1 MLGDVSIG
9 RESSVWYNAVLRGD
23 NAAITIEGMEVP
35 PGSLVV
41 GVPGRV
47 VRGVDEKLSERA
59 ARNMFNRRNTIAE
72 VIFHHLCDVDY
83 WDVPSCV
90 LFAPLLHGGSGS
102 LPCHLAP
109 LKYRRQLSV
118 QD

>member
-1 MLGDVSIG
+1 LGDVSIG

-47 VRGVDEKLSERA
+47 VRVVDEKLSERA
-59 ARNMFNRRNTIAE
+59 ARNWAHYVQQAQHHRRGN
-72 VIFHHLCDVDY
+72 FS
-83 WDVPSCV
+83 PS
-90 LFAPLLHGGSGS
+90 L
-102 LPCHLAP
+102 
-109 LKYRRQLSV
+109 
-118 QD
+118 